1 MRHIISYLGGRW
13 LDSAVPP
20 LVLLFLAGVTAV
32 ACVLVG
38 ESWLA
43 SADMSAAPAPAPM
56 ADQSSIIVAV
66 PQTVL
71 NLRAGPGADYA
82 LRRVL
87 ALRER
92 LTVLGQNPAGDW
104 FYVRASDGLEGWVLA
119 AYLTLSRASASAA
132 PPAQAA
138 PVQQAPSPAPAPA
151 QAAPVAAP
159 VAPGGSITAI
169 GDSIMLGA
177 SDELR
182 RDLGNVTIDAAV
194 GRQVSQAIAV
204 LQAKA
209 AAGALANTIL
219 IHIGTN
225 GTFTA
230 DQFDTIMRLAGG
242 RRVVFVNIKAG
253 RSWQD
258 GNNSLLWSKVRQYPN
273 ASIVDWYSASIS
285 HPEYFAGDGIHP
297 SLTGIRAYASL
308 IASRVPR

>member
-1 MRHIISYLGGRW
+1 MRHILSYFGGRW
-13 LDSAVPP
+13 LDSPVPP
-20 LVLLFLAGVTAV
+20 LILLALAAMTAIV
-32 ACVLVG
+32 CVLVG

-43 SADMSAAPAPAPM
+43 SADMSDAPDRAPL

-82 LRRVL
+82 LRGAL
-87 ALRER
+87 AVRER

-104 FYVRASDGLEGWVLA
+104 FYVRTSDGLEGWVLA
-119 AYLTLSRASASAA
+119 AYLTLSRASGSVAA
-132 PPAQAA
+132 PAQA
-138 PVQQAPSPAPAPA
+138 PVQQAPAPAPA
-151 QAAPVAAP
+151 QVAPVAAP
-159 VAPGGSITAI
+159 VSSSGGITAI

-182 RDLGNVTIDAAV
+182 RDLGNVSIDAV
-194 GRQVSQAIAV
+194 IGRQVSQAVAV

-209 AAGALANTIL
+209 AAGALGNVIL

-230 DQFDTIMRLAGG
+230 DQFDTIMRLASG

-258 GNNSLLWSKVRQYPN
+258 GNNGLLWSKVQQYPN
-273 ASIVDWYSASIS
+273 ASLVDWYSASVNR
-285 HPEYFAGDGIHP
+285 PDYFAGDGIHP
-297 SLTGIRAYASL
+297 SAAGIRAYASL
-308 IASRVPR
+308 IASRIPR

>member
-1 MRHIISYLGGRW
+1 MRRFISYLRGRW

-20 LVLLFLAGVTAV
+20 VILLLLALITAV
-32 ACVLVG
+32 VCILVG
-38 ESWLA
+38 ETWLA
-43 SADMSAAPAPAPM
+43 AADVADAPAPAPL
-56 ADQSSIIVAV
+56 ADQSSIIIAV

-71 NLRAGPGADYA
+71 NLRAGPGTGFA

-87 ALRER
+87 AVRER
-92 LTVLGQNPAGDW
+92 LTVLGQNPQGDW
-104 FYVRASDGLEGWVLA
+104 FYVRAGDGLEGWVLA
-119 AYLTLSRASASAA
+119 AYLTLSRATAGVAA
-132 PPAQAA
+132 PAQPA
-138 PVQQAPSPAPAPA
+138 PVQPALS

-159 VAPGGSITAI
+159 VASGGGITAI

-182 RDLGNVTIDAAV
+182 RDLGSVSIDAAV

-204 LQAKA
+204 LQAKQ
-209 AAGALANTIL
+209 AAGALGNVIL

-258 GNNSLLWSKVRQYPN
+258 GNNSLLWSKVQQYPN
-273 ASIVDWYSASIS
+273 ASLVDWYSASIN

-297 SLTGIRAYASL
+297 SAAGIRAYGNL

>member
-1 MRHIISYLGGRW
+1 MRRFISLRGRW

-20 LVLLFLAGVTAV
+20 VILLVLALVTAIV
-32 ACVLVG
+32 CVLVG
-38 ESWLA
+38 ETWLA
-43 SADMSAAPAPAPM
+43 AADVADAPALAPL
-56 ADQSSIIVAV
+56 ADQVSIIIAV

-71 NLRAGPGADYA
+71 NMRAGPGTSFA

-87 ALRER
+87 AARER
-92 LTVLGQNPAGDW
+92 LTVLGQNPQGDW
-104 FYVRASDGLEGWVLA
+104 FYVRAGDGQEGWVLA
-119 AYLTLSRASASAA
+119 AYLTLSRAAAGSAA
-132 PPAQAA
+132 PAPQA
-138 PVQQAPSPAPAPA
+138 PVQPAPAPA
-151 QAAPVAAP
+151 KAAPAAAP
-159 VAPGGSITAI
+159 IASGGGITAI

-182 RDLGNVTIDAAV
+182 RDLGNVTIDAVV

-204 LQAKA
+204 LQAKG
-209 AAGALANTIL
+209 AAGALGSTVL

-258 GNNSLLWSKVRQYPN
+258 GNNSLLWSKVQQYPN
-273 ASIVDWYSASIS
+273 ASLIDWYSASVN

-297 SLTGIRAYASL
+297 SAAGIRAYGSL
-308 IASRVPR
+308 IAARLPR

>member
-1 MRHIISYLGGRW
+1 MRRFVSSRGRW

-20 LVLLFLAGVTAV
+20 LLLLFLALLTAV
-32 ACVLVG
+32 VCVLVG
-38 ESWLA
+38 ETWLA
-43 SADMSAAPAPAPM
+43 SADVTPAPAPAPL
-56 ADQSSIIVAV
+56 ADQSSVIVAV

-71 NLRAGPGADYA
+71 NMRAGPGTGFA
-82 LRRVL
+82 LRRVV
-87 ALRER
+87 AVRER
-92 LTVLGQNPAGDW
+92 LTVLGQNPEGNW
-104 FYVRASDGLEGWVLA
+104 FYVRAADGQAGWVLA
-119 AYLTLSRASASAA
+119 AYLTLSRVAAGSAA
-132 PPAQAA
+132 PP
-138 PVQQAPSPAPAPA
+138 PPPPPPA
-151 QAAPVAAP
+151 QSAPVAAP
-159 VAPGGSITAI
+159 VASGGGITAI

-194 GRQVSQAIAV
+194 GRQVSAAIAV

-209 AAGALANTIL
+209 AAGALGNTIL

-258 GNNSLLWSKVRQYPN
+258 GNNGLLWSKVGQYPN
-273 ASIVDWYSASIS
+273 ASLVDWYNASVN

-297 SLTGIRAYASL
+297 SAAGIRAYGSL
-308 IASRVPR
+308 IASRLSR

>member
-1 MRHIISYLGGRW
+1 MRRFISYLGGRW
-13 LDSAVPP
+13 LDSPVPP
-20 LVLLFLAGVTAV
+20 LVLLALAIVTAIV
-32 ACVLVG
+32 CVLVG

-43 SADMSAAPAPAPM
+43 SADMSAAPAPAPL

-71 NLRAGPGADYA
+71 NLRAGPGTGYA

-87 ALRER
+87 AVREP
-92 LTVLGQNPAGDW
+92 LTVLGQNPEGDW
-104 FYVRASDGLEGWVLA
+104 FYVRASDSMEGWVLA
-119 AYLTLSRASASAA
+119 AYVTLSRASGNIAA
-132 PPAQAA
+132 PAQPA
-138 PVQQAPSPAPAPA
+138 PVQQAPAPAPA
-151 QAAPVAAP
+151 QAAPAAAP
-159 VAPGGSITAI
+159 VSYGAGITAI

-182 RDLGNVTIDAAV
+182 RDLGNVSIDASV

-209 AAGALANTIL
+209 AAGALGNVIL

-258 GNNSLLWSKVRQYPN
+258 GNNGLLWSKVRQYPN
-273 ASIVDWYSASIS
+273 ASLVDWYSASVNR
-285 HPEYFAGDGIHP
+285 PDYFAGDGIHP
-297 SLTGIRAYASL
+297 SAAGIRAYASL
-308 IASRVPR
+308 IASRIPR